1 VLKVSGMQT
10 FYDKVQA
17 LWDVSF
23 EVNEGEYVAL
33 IGPNGAGKSTSL
45 KSISGLLPI
54 AGGEIEFLGQRID
67 PLDASDIPALGLVL
81 IPEGRRLFG
90 HMTVEENLLMGS
102 YVARA
107 KKQRQESLK
116 SVYEL
121 FPILEDRE
129 RQLARTLSGGEQQML
144 AIGRGLMSRPRL
156 LMLDE
161 PSLGLAP
168 KLVELVFETLEKI
181 NDTGITLLLVEQNI
195 ASALQHCDRAYLLEN
210 GRITK
215 AGSGDEL
222 LADAYVKEAYLGL

>member
-1 VLKVSGMQT
+1 
-10 FYDKVQA
+10 
-17 LWDVSF
+17 
-23 EVNEGEYVAL
+23 
-33 IGPNGAGKSTSL
+33 
-45 KSISGLLPI
+45 LLPI

-67 PLDASDIPALGLVL
+67 HLDASDIPALGLVL

-90 HMTVEENLLMGS
+90 HMTVEENLMMGS

-107 KKQRQESLK
+107 KSHRKESLQ

-121 FPILEDRE
+121 FPILKERE
-129 RQLARTLSGGEQQML
+129 KQLARTLSGGEQQML

-215 AGSGDEL
+215 TGSGDEL

>member
-1 VLKVSGMQT
+1 MLKVSGMQT

-54 AGGEIEFLGQRID
+54 AGGDIEFLDQRID
-67 PLDASDIPALGLVL
+67 RLDASDIPALGLVL

-121 FPILEDRE
+121 FPILKDRE
-129 RQLARTLSGGEQQML
+129 RQMARTLSGGEQQML

-181 NDTGITLLLVEQNI
+181 NDTGITVLLVEQNI

-215 AGSGDEL
+215 SGSGEEL

>member
-1 VLKVSGMQT
+1 VLRVSGMQT

-45 KSISGLLPI
+45 KSISGLLSI
-54 AGGEIEFLGQRID
+54 AGGEIEFSGQRID
-67 PLDASDIPALGLVL
+67 RLDASDIPTLGLVL

-90 HMTVEENLLMGS
+90 HMTVEENLMMGS

-107 KKQRQESLK
+107 RSHRKESLQ

-121 FPILEDRE
+121 FPILKDRE

-215 AGSGDEL
+215 GGSGDEL

>member
-54 AGGEIEFLGQRID
+54 AGGDIEFLDQRID
-67 PLDASDIPALGLVL
+67 RLDASDIPALGLVL

-121 FPILEDRE
+121 FPILKDRE
-129 RQLARTLSGGEQQML
+129 RQMARTLSGGEQQML

-181 NDTGITLLLVEQNI
+181 NDTGITVLLVEQNI

-215 AGSGDEL
+215 SGSGEEL

>member
-129 RQLARTLSGGEQQML
+129 KQLARTLSGGEQQML

>member
-1 VLKVSGMQT
+1 VLKVSGLQT

-17 LWDVSF
+17 LWDVTF

-33 IGPNGAGKSTSL
+33 IGANGAGKTTSL
-45 KSISGLLPI
+45 KSISGLLPM
-54 AGGEIEFLGQRID
+54 AAGEIEFLGKRID
-67 PLDASDIPALGLVL
+67 RLGASDIAALGLVL

-102 YVARA
+102 YMARA
-107 KKQRQESLK
+107 RPNRKESMQ
-116 SVYEL
+116 SAYEL
-121 FPILEDRE
+121 FPILADRKK
-129 RQLARTLSGGEQQML
+129 QLARTLSGGEQQML

-168 KLVELVFETLEKI
+168 KLVELVLETLQKI
-181 NDTGITLLLVEQNI
+181 NDRGITLLLVEQNI
-195 ASALQHCDRAYLLEN
+195 ASALSCCDRAYLLEN

-215 AGSGDEL
+215 SGSGAEL
-222 LADAYVKEAYLGL
+222 LADAYVKEAYLGI

>member
-1 VLKVSGMQT
+1 VLKVSGLQT

-17 LWDVSF
+17 LWDVTF

-33 IGPNGAGKSTSL
+33 IGANGAGKTTSL
-45 KSISGLLPI
+45 KSISGLLSK
-54 AGGEIEFLGQRID
+54 AAGEIEFLGKRID
-67 PLDASDIPALGLVL
+67 QLGASDIAALGLVL

-102 YVARA
+102 YMARA
-107 KKQRQESLK
+107 RPHRKESMQ

-121 FPILEDRE
+121 FPILADRKK
-129 RQLARTLSGGEQQML
+129 QLARTLSGGEQQML

-168 KLVELVFETLEKI
+168 KLVELVLETLQKI
-181 NDTGITLLLVEQNI
+181 NDRGITLLLVEQNI
-195 ASALQHCDRAYLLEN
+195 ASALSCCNRAYLLEN

-215 AGSGDEL
+215 SGSGAEL
-222 LADAYVKEAYLGL
+222 LADAYVKEAYLGI

>member
-121 FPILEDRE
+121 FPILKDRE

-210 GRITK
+210 GHITK
-215 AGSGDEL
+215 SGSGEEL
-222 LADAYVKEAYLGL
+222 LADTYVKEAYLGL